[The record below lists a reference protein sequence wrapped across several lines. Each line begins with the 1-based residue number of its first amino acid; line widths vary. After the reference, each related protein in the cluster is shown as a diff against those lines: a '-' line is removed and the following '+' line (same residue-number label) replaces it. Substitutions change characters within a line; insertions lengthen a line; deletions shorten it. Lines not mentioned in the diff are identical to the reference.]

1 MNKLN
6 KTQNNLQSV
15 FEYDQKNTLKGSVFF
30 ITLSILINFY
40 IFLFSHRLHLS
51 NVW

>member
-15 FEYDQKNTLKGSVFF
+15 FEYDQKNTLKGSA
-30 ITLSILINFY
+30 L
-40 IFLFSHRLHLS
+40 RL
-51 NVW
+51 